1 MLKTCKFLI
10 QIENC
15 KGATENYRFK
25 TTKYKMPVKTN
36 KIIVRKQKDGRPV
49 HNRSNRFLVPL

>member
-10 QIENC
+10 QIAKC

-36 KIIVRKQKDGRPV
+36 KIIVRQ
-49 HNRSNRFLVPL
+49 